1 LAYQDQK
8 IRNVVGLPHPTKGL
22 DLPVSPDITY
32 TKHERFAWL
41 RLNRPEKGN
50 RLTPAMAEDLATAC
64 EAVENDD
71 EVELLLLSGQGDTFC
86 TGLEY
91 RGSPDKQTG
100 TAAHII
106 REQFGSLR
114 CVALLGA
121 MTKPTIAVLNGDAT
135 GIGLEL
141 ALACDL
147 RLAKAGAQFGLPHV
161 AEGLIP
167 FCGGTQRLPRIIGQS
182 RALELILT
190 GKQIDATEAHLIGL
204 VTEVIEP
211 DHFATRVDEV
221 LTGLLGK
228 GPIALRLGKEAV
240 LKAMDLTLEQGVRL
254 EEDLYV
260 LLQTTHDRA
269 EGVQAFLEKRKPVF
283 SGN

>member
-1 LAYQDQK
+1 MSA
-8 IRNVVGLPHPTKGL
+8 
-22 DLPVSPDITY
+22 DLTY
-32 TKHERFAWL
+32 TIHERFAWL
-41 RLNRPEKGN
+41 RLNRPESGN
-50 RLTPAMAEDLATAC
+50 RLTPAMAEDLAIAC

-71 EVELLLLSGQGDTFC
+71 AVELLLLSGQGETFC
-86 TGLEY
+86 TGLEHSD
-91 RGSPDKQTG
+91 SPDHQTG

-135 GIGLEL
+135 GVGLEL

-161 AEGLIP
+161 TEGLIP
-167 FCGGTQRLPRIIGQS
+167 FCGGTQRLPRIIGQA

-190 GKQIDATEAHLIGL
+190 GKCIDAAEAQQIGL
-204 VTEVIEP
+204 VTQTIEP
-211 DHFATRVDEV
+211 DSFATRVDEV
-221 LTGLLGK
+221 LTDLLGK
-228 GPIALRLGKEAV
+228 GPLALRLGKEAV
-240 LKAMDLTLEQGVRL
+240 LKAMDLTLDQGVRL

-260 LLQTTHDRA
+260 LLQTTQDRA
-269 EGVQAFLEKRKPVF
+269 EGVQAFLGKRKPVF
-283 SGN
+283 TGN